1 MSDKHT
7 ALRIVCFVICILF
20 AVVAMSYAV
29 YRLVT
34 RPSGWTTIKA
44 AVTGEDNCTDE
55 LLLQY
60 DIGLRDDI
68 STTTEYKQLAEMYSN
83 LCSEAYRIFQSDEEY
98 FGADDAPAANL
109 AYLNKHPNEVVTVD
123 SCVVFGI

>member
-1 MSDKHT
+1 MRRTAKEKSLPRPKPVQRIEVSDKHT

-34 RPSGWTTIKA
+34 KPSGWTTIKA

-98 FGADDAPAANL
+98 FGADDAPRL
-109 AYLNKHPNEVVTVD
+109 FE
-123 SCVVFGI
+123 